1 MKPGTSQKK
10 PKSGKQNCRKQKLLE
25 SDIAKQNGPILTRK
39 TATTTSVGV
48 SRQVL
53 IFLWF
58 VHFFPFIL

>member
-39 TATTTSVGV
+39 TATTKVQLYNPLS
-48 SRQVL
+48 SN
-53 IFLWF
+53 F
-58 VHFFPFIL
+58 